1 MKLQTLVLAAAL
13 SALASRRPWPP
24 MVQASPCCKTPLA
37 KPISIIAGDGI
48 WTCQG
53 ENCATGS
60 ASGQSLTIEACRTI
74 VKAAGP
80 VTAYAV
86 DGSSLRPTPL
96 ARCNTVSA
104 SH

>member
-1 MKLQTLVLAAAL
+1 MKLQTLVLAAVI
-13 SALASRRPWPP
+13 SALAGAALADGPGLATL
-24 MVQASPCCKTPLA
+24 QNPLA

-96 ARCNTVSA
+96 ARCNAVST